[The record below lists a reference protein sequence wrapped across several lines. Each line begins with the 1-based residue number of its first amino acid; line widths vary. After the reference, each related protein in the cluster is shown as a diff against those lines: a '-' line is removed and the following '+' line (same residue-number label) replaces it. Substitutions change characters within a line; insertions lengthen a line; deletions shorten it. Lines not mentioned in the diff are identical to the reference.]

1 MSKEFNLEHIRSRRG
16 PLIKDWT
23 AEKTTVYLLGIP
35 LAEKIKQPALR
46 ELRLCGIPV
55 YRKRLDASTITTYL
69 FGVRVQKRE
78 NIFALAERLTAA
90 FDETERRLNP
100 QAYPD
105 MAEPLLR
112 GAQSELAV
120 LDQLAAK
127 RRNRG

>member
-23 AEKTTVYLLGIP
+23 AEKTSVYLLGIP

-55 YRKRLDASTITTYL
+55 FRKRLDASNITVYL
-69 FGVRVQKRE
+69 LGVRVQKRE
-78 NIFALAERLTAA
+78 NVFALAERLTAA

-100 QAYPD
+100 QANPD

-112 GAQSELAV
+112 GAKRELAV

-127 RRNRG
+127 RRSRG